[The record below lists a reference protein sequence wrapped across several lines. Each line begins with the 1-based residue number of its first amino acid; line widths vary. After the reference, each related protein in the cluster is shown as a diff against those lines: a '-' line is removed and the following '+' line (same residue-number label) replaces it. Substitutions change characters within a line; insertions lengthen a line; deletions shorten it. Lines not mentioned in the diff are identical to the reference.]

1 MGDALSPTVLRLRYS
16 RPNGSDRS
24 SESSQRWFKPGMRV
38 SIRFSINCFSGCAE
52 KPQALKCC
60 SMPKDEF
67 EHGSAVVE
75 ETESKTRL
83 ERPPLYKV
91 LLHNDDFTPMEFVVF
106 ILQTIFNHGEND
118 AVRLMLDVH
127 RKGIGFAGIYTY
139 EVAEMKVEKVTSL
152 AQANEF
158 PLLCTMEEDDDH
170 KGT

>member
-1 MGDALSPTVLRLRYS
+1 
-16 RPNGSDRS
+16 
-24 SESSQRWFKPGMRV
+24 
-38 SIRFSINCFSGCAE
+38 
-52 KPQALKCC
+52 
-60 SMPKDEF
+60 MPKEEI
-67 EHGSAVVE
+67 EHGGAVIE
-75 ETESKTRL
+75 ETESKTKL

-127 RKGIGFAGIYTY
+127 RKGIGLAGVFTY
-139 EVAEMKVEKVTSL
+139 EVAEMKVDRVTSL

>member
-1 MGDALSPTVLRLRYS
+1 MPEVPDIERESDVLTE
-16 RPNGSDRS
+16 
-24 SESSQRWFKPGMRV
+24 SETKL
-38 SIRFSINCFSGCAE
+38 E
-52 KPQALKCC
+52 KPKL
-60 SMPKDEF
+60 F
-67 EHGSAVVE
+67 
-75 ETESKTRL
+75 
-83 ERPPLYKV
+83 KV

-127 RKGIGFAGIYTY
+127 RKGIGLAGVFTY
-139 EVAEMKVEKVTSL
+139 EVAEMKVDKVTSL